1 MSATGGWFLLFFLI
15 FVVFLFAVGLVV
27 SHKELR
33 KRIELY
39 FEEEDGEEGPAV
51 LLNVRADTVYD
62 VIESN
67 KLPYTDNKLPYEN
80 RKQKP

>member
-15 FVVFLFAVGLVV
+15 SVVFLFAVGLVV

-39 FEEEDGEEGPAV
+39 FEEEDKEDLIESAGGTDNMSA
-51 LLNVRADTVYD
+51 T
-62 VIESN
+62 IESN
-67 KLPYTDNKLPYEN
+67 KLPYMSNKLSYDN
-80 RKQKP
+80 RKQVL